1 MDLFR
6 KMFGKT
12 SEEATEKEAPK
23 ATAIETPQSPVLKV
37 EALIEP
43 DGIDPTTQPVSVPP
57 PKSKAQPAPRQLN
70 DNVTQQLASDMLTT
84 TNSSCITFGQS
95 SDIGLVRSNN
105 QDAAMSFFFTSATAD
120 DRPDF
125 GIFIVA
131 DGMGGHHDGEK
142 ASAIAA
148 KTVTTHLTQNVYIPI
163 LGGNADIP
171 PISEVMV
178 TAVQKANNDI
188 IKHVPEGGTT
198 VTAVGVLGD
207 LAYIAHVGDS
217 RAYLITKDNIE
228 QITRDHSLVQRLIE
242 LDQITQDEVHDH
254 PQKNVLYR
262 ALGQNDNVEVDI
274 STRRLP
280 PNSRILICSDG
291 LWGLVAEKDLF
302 EIAMNHSDPQQAC
315 EKLVALAN
323 TNGGTDNITAIIL
336 KIS

>member
-12 SEEATEKEAPK
+12 SEEAIEKETPK
-23 ATAIETPQSPVLKV
+23 APVIETPQATAMNDNPSDV
-37 EALIEP
+37 EGL
-43 DGIDPTTQPVSVPP
+43 DPTTQPVSVPP
-57 PKSKAQPAPRQLN
+57 PKPKSQLARQLN
-70 DNVTQQLASDMLTT
+70 DNVTQQLASDMLAT
-84 TNSSCITFGQS
+84 TNSSYITFGQS

-142 ASAIAA
+142 ASAIAV
-148 KTVTTHLTQNVYIPI
+148 KTITTHLTQNVYLPI
-163 LGGNADIP
+163 LSGNTDVP

-178 TAVQKANNDI
+178 SAVQKANSEI

-262 ALGQNDNVEVDI
+262 ALGQNDSVEVDI

-291 LWGLVAEKDLF
+291 LWGLITEKDLF
-302 EIAMNHSDPQQAC
+302 EIAMNNTDPQQAC

>member
-1 MDLFR
+1 
-6 KMFGKT
+6 MFGKT
-12 SEEATEKEAPK
+12 SEESTEKETPK
-23 ATAIETPQSPVLKV
+23 APVIETPQATVMNDNPSDV
-37 EALIEP
+37 EGL
-43 DGIDPTTQPVSVPP
+43 DPTTQPVSVPP
-57 PKSKAQPAPRQLN
+57 PKPKAHLGRQLN
-70 DNVTQQLASDMLTT
+70 DNVTQQLASDMLAT
-84 TNSSCITFGQS
+84 TNSSYITFGQS

-142 ASAIAA
+142 ASAIAV
-148 KTVTTHLTQNVYIPI
+148 KTVTTHLTQNVYLPI
-163 LGGNADIP
+163 LSGNTDVP

-178 TAVQKANNDI
+178 SAVQKANNEI

-262 ALGQNDNVEVDI
+262 ALGQNDSVEVDI

-291 LWGLVAEKDLF
+291 LWGLITEKDLF
-302 EIAMNHSDPQQAC
+302 EIAMNNTDPQQAC

>member
-12 SEEATEKEAPK
+12 SEEASAKEMPK
-23 ATAIETPQSPVLKV
+23 SQTAEVPQTPVANSQLAEV
-37 EALIEP
+37 
-43 DGIDPTTQPVSVPP
+43 DGIDPTTQPVNVPP
-57 PKSKAQPAPRQLN
+57 PVVKSAPPRIIA
-70 DNVTQQLASDMLTT
+70 DNVTQQLASDLLTGS
-84 TNSSCITFGQS
+84 NSSHITFGQS

-105 QDAAMSFFFTSATAD
+105 QDAAMSFFFTSTTAD

-125 GIFIVA
+125 GIFVVA

-142 ASAIAA
+142 ASAITA
-148 KTVTTHLTQNVYIPI
+148 KTVTTHLTQNVYLPI
-163 LGGNADIP
+163 LGGNADVP

-178 TAVQKANNDI
+178 TAVQKANSEI

-217 RAYLITKDNIE
+217 RAYLVTKDNIE

-242 LDQITQDEVHDH
+242 LDQITQDEMHDH

-262 ALGQNDNVEVDI
+262 ALGQNDSVEVDI
-274 STRRLP
+274 TTRRLP
-280 PNSRILICSDG
+280 PNSRVLICSDG
-291 LWGLVAEKDLF
+291 LWGLVTEKDLF
-302 EIAMNHSDPQQAC
+302 EIAMNNSDPQQAC

-323 TNGGTDNITAIIL
+323 TNGGPDNISVILL

>member
-12 SEEATEKEAPK
+12 SEEASEKEMLK
-23 ATAIETPQSPVLKV
+23 SQTAEVPQIPVANSHPAEV
-37 EALIEP
+37 E
-43 DGIDPTTQPVSVPP
+43 GIDPTTQPVNVPP
-57 PKSKAQPAPRQLN
+57 PVTKSAPPRIIA
-70 DNVTQQLASDMLTT
+70 DNVTQQLASDLLTGS
-84 TNSSCITFGQS
+84 NSSHITFGQS

-125 GIFIVA
+125 GIFVVA

-142 ASAIAA
+142 ASAITA
-148 KTVTTHLTQNVYIPI
+148 KTVTTHLTQNVYLPI
-163 LGGNADIP
+163 LGGNTDVP

-178 TAVQKANNDI
+178 AAVQKANSEI

-217 RAYLITKDNIE
+217 RAYLVTKDNIE

-242 LDQITQDEVHDH
+242 LDQITQDEMHDH

-262 ALGQNDNVEVDI
+262 ALGQNDSVEVDI
-274 STRRLP
+274 TTRRLP
-280 PNSRILICSDG
+280 PNSRVLICSDG
-291 LWGLVAEKDLF
+291 LWGLVTEKDLF
-302 EIAMNHSDPQQAC
+302 EIAMNNSDPQQAC

-323 TNGGTDNITAIIL
+323 TNGGPDNISVILL